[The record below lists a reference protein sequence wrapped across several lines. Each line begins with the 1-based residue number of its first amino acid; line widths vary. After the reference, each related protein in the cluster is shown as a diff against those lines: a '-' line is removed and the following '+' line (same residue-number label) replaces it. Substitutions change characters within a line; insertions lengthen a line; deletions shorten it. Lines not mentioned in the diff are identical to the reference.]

1 MTGHGSASAENEQV
15 HVLAE
20 IRAVNNR
27 FLKISVS
34 GEVDA
39 EHQALIEAMVRGRIA
54 RGSVNVRLQLQHTG
68 QNTRFE
74 INQQQLDHYCKGLPA
89 ELMSSVLMLPGVVSE
104 KTADTQMKDSWPAI
118 EKAMA
123 EALDKFCDMR
133 AKEGEAMRKD
143 LLANCELIDGHSK
156 DVEKLAPLVADGYA
170 KRITDRINRLLEE
183 HDVSVTTADLVRE
196 VGVFAE
202 RVDISEELV
211 RLASHL
217 EQFRAVAGAEESDG
231 RKLDFLTQ
239 ELLRETNTIGSKA
252 NDAQIASRVVDMKSN
267 IERIREMTQNIE

>member
-1 MTGHGSASAENEQV
+1 MTGHGSASAENDQV

-34 GEVDA
+34 GDLDA

-68 QNTRFE
+68 QNTRFD
-74 INQQQLDHYCKGLPA
+74 INQQQLDYYCKNIPNEMIGSAL
-89 ELMSSVLMLPGVVSE
+89 LLPGVVSE
-104 KTADTQMKDSWPAI
+104 KTADSQMGDSWPAI

-123 EALDKFCDMR
+123 GALDKFCDMR
-133 AKEGEAMRKD
+133 AKEGKAMRKD
-143 LLANCELIDGHSK
+143 LLANCDQIDSHSK
-156 DVEKLAPLVADGYA
+156 DVEKLAPQVANGYA

-196 VGVFAE
+196 VGIFAE
-202 RVDISEELV
+202 RIDISEELV

-217 EQFRAVAGAEESDG
+217 EQFRAVASGDQSDG